1 MTIKN
6 WIANSLCA
14 LAFFSSGLVADSSRE
29 NAAELIAA
37 VQQQL
42 VLDEVV
48 SGDFQQDKYIAVL
61 PQPLRSEGRFRYD
74 PEQGL
79 EWETLRPVA
88 NRLTFSEQGIVQSL
102 DGEVVW
108 QVDGSQ
114 PAVLTISQVI
124 SSVLALDWNRLQDY
138 FQLKGQADAGAWQLV
153 LEPRDTALKQF
164 VETIAISGNQRVEAL
179 SLLEANGDRTEIRFL
194 PSGALAP

>member
-14 LAFFSSGLVADSSRE
+14 LAFFSSCLVADSSRE